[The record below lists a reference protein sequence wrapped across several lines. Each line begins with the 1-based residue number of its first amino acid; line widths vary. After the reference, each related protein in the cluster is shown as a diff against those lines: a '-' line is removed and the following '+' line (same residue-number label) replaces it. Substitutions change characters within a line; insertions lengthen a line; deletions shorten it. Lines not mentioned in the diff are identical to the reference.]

1 MRTESDACH
10 IWIVVIVE
18 ISLETRRTFLEVWTA
33 QRAFRWRS
41 LYSIGKTGWW
51 CAPFWYG
58 AGNFL
63 GRIQAFAEIDNTSR
77 KISRFKVN
85 TYSAV
90 CINAKPIENLQ
101 QICAFA
107 VVHSIWCKNYCLS
120 YMSTMSTSNI
130 YSISTLWLG
139 RACPP
144 MTLSYLHPTPLIYHT
159 FFVESQ
165 HPILFT
171 LHRYPST
178 TMPYNSA
185 LAAAF
190 NARPL
195 LHSVFIFSVTN
206 TTSHFSI
213 LQREAIVALQQPQ
226 VTGGLTCRYCCI
238 VLHPPTLCRCRRLLV
253 PQCNSVGPGE

>member
-107 VVHSIWCKNYCLS
+107 VVHPIWRKNYCLN

-144 MTLSYLHPTPLIYHT
+144 MTLSYLHPTSDLPYFFRWITASDIIHITSLPIYH
-159 FFVESQ
+159 
-165 HPILFT
+165 
-171 LHRYPST
+171 
-178 TMPYNSA
+178 
-185 LAAAF
+185 
-190 NARPL
+190 NAVQQRL
-195 LHSVFIFSVTN
+195 SGGLQRQ
-206 TTSHFSI
+206 TTSSQRI
-213 LQREAIVALQQPQ
+213 YLQ
-226 VTGGLTCRYCCI
+226 CY
-238 VLHPPTLCRCRRLLV
+238 
-253 PQCNSVGPGE
+253 